1 MKKNKRK
8 IKKGIIFLIVLFL
21 IIIYALLVYFI
32 FGFDVK
38 NIYIYDNNYL
48 KDQEII
54 DYLSLN
60 DFPNFYTFNTI
71 AYEKKLKINPLV
83 KDVTIKKKLFHQIH
97 IYITEYSILYKR
109 AQDNKYVL
117 SSNKDVILDK
127 DYNVPI
133 LINYIPNTKQT
144 SFNSKMAKI
153 DKDVLVKISEIKY
166 DPTDVDEDRF
176 LFYMLDENYVYVTLT
191 KMNLINKYNDAITQF
206 EGKRGILYLDS
217 GNYFEILS

>member
-8 IKKGIIFLIVLFL
+8 IKKGVIFLIVLFL
-21 IIIYALLVYFI
+21 IIIYALLVYFV

-71 AYEKKLKINPLV
+71 AYEKKLKSNPLV

-144 SFNSKMAKI
+144 RFNSKMSKI

-217 GNYFEILS
+217 GNYFKIMD

>member
-8 IKKGIIFLIVLFL
+8 IKKGVIFLTVLFL
-21 IIIYALLVYFI
+21 IIIYALFVYFV

-71 AYEKKLKINPLV
+71 AYEKKLKSNPLV

-144 SFNSKMAKI
+144 RFNSKMTKI
-153 DKDVLVKISEIKY
+153 DTDVLVKISEIKY

-217 GNYFEILS
+217 GNYFKIMD

>member
-8 IKKGIIFLIVLFL
+8 IKKGVIFLIVLFL
-21 IIIYALLVYFI
+21 IIIYALLVYFV

-71 AYEKKLKINPLV
+71 AYEKKLKSNPLV

-144 SFNSKMAKI
+144 RFNSKMTKI

-206 EGKRGILYLDS
+206 EGKRGVLYLDS
-217 GNYFEILS
+217 GNYFKIMD

>member
-8 IKKGIIFLIVLFL
+8 IKKGVIFLIVLFL
-21 IIIYALLVYFI
+21 IIIYALLVYFV

-71 AYEKKLKINPLV
+71 AYEKKLKSNPLV

-144 SFNSKMAKI
+144 RFNSKMTKI

-217 GNYFEILS
+217 GNYFKIMD

>member
-1 MKKNKRK
+1 MEKNKRK
-8 IKKGIIFLIVLFL
+8 IKKGVIFLIVLFL
-21 IIIYALLVYFI
+21 IIIYALLVYFV

-71 AYEKKLKINPLV
+71 AYETKLKSNPLV

-144 SFNSKMAKI
+144 RFNSKMAKI

-176 LFYMLDENYVYVTLT
+176 L
-191 KMNLINKYNDAITQF
+191 I
-206 EGKRGILYLDS
+206 
-217 GNYFEILS
+217 EIY

>member
-1 MKKNKRK
+1 MEKNKRK
-8 IKKGIIFLIVLFL
+8 IKKGVIFLIVLFL
-21 IIIYALLVYFI
+21 IIIYALLVYFV

-71 AYEKKLKINPLV
+71 AYEKKLKSNPLV

-144 SFNSKMAKI
+144 RFNSKMTKI

-217 GNYFEILS
+217 GNYFKIMD